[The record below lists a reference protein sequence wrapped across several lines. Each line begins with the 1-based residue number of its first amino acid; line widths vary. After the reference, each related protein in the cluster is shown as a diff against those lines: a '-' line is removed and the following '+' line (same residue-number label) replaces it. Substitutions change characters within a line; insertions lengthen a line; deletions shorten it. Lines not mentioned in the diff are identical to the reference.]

1 MKNLTKKEKIFVIT
15 SITIITLFI
24 ITLIMSLVFILIDIY
39 LILIL

>member
-1 MKNLTKKEKIFVIT
+1 MKNLTKKEKIFVVT

-24 ITLIMSLVFILIDIY
+24 ITLIVSLVFILIDIS